1 LKKVYLL
8 LHIAIM
14 IYAAGGIFSKQAAQS
29 EFMSV
34 RYCICYAIVLA
45 FLIIYAVIW
54 QYILKYLPLTTA
66 IAHKSVTVFWGFLYG
81 MLFFQEKITLCNI
94 IGAILIMIGIG
105 LVNSGER

>member
-1 LKKVYLL
+1 
-8 LHIAIM
+8 M

-81 MLFFQEKITLCNI
+81 NVIFSGKDNI
-94 IGAILIMIGIG
+94 MQYYRGSIDHDRHWTGK
-105 LVNSGER
+105 